1 MTFIINIKQL
11 VYGLFFFLVTTLVGI
26 GISIKLDYNMNN
38 ETSNIIGLFASYFL
52 DFFIQQKIFMKNIK
66 ITKKFLSLYIST
78 SVIAIFISHSLFVHI
93 KQYIK
98 KNNNKKWNKYVNIIR
113 INISIFVYIF
123 YHYPIY
129 KWLVFKK

>member
-1 MTFIINIKQL
+1 
-11 VYGLFFFLVTTLVGI
+11 
-26 GISIKLDYNMNN
+26 MNS
-38 ETSNIIGLFASYFL
+38 ETSNIIGLFASNFL

-78 SVIAIFISHSLFVHI
+78 SVISIFISHSLFVHI

-123 YHYPIY
+123 YYFPIY

>member
-1 MTFIINIKQL
+1 MI
-11 VYGLFFFLVTTLVGI
+11 TLVRI
-26 GISIKLDYNMNN
+26 GISIKLDYYMNS
-38 ETSNIIGLFASYFL
+38 ETSNIIGLFASNFL

-78 SVIAIFISHSLFVHI
+78 SVISIFISHSLFVHI
-93 KQYIK
+93 KQYIQ
-98 KNNNKKWNKYVNIIR
+98 KNNSEFYNKKWNKYVNIIR

-123 YHYPIY
+123 YYFPIY